1 MIFDT
6 DLDVDFRWRKYHE
19 LNMCDYFFQ
28 TVIFASLATLTVLS
42 AENDSRAA
50 VQVILHPG
58 KHKLYI
64 FHG

>member
-1 MIFDT
+1 
-6 DLDVDFRWRKYHE
+6 
-19 LNMCDYFFQ
+19 MCDYFFQ